1 MADAQRMTVDSWV
14 LHHAVTPLWDEK
26 SKAEIAQW
34 FSDNGFA
41 RAYGSNSANWS
52 GLINPYTGQ
61 RSYSQT
67 QTVGQRVTDRTP
79 DATAAERAA
88 GYRVFAVVADIWG
101 QICWHAG
108 NWTMNRR
115 SMATENLG
123 DYRQYPLRDGDIKV
137 LADFWRGRDRELNG
151 NTYIYGHRQVSDTGT
166 ECPARIM
173 ESLQAIIN
181 KVNENPAPAPT
192 PTPTPTTPAIKYERM
207 PKQKYRFIRTAN
219 LWNFDAATQASMKS
233 VKVFPAGDT
242 LDIVGKAIYK
252 PGSEYYMTEY
262 SFGQADTTG
271 KPTATNGVNK
281 VDLELVVATPPA
293 PVITTKEETL
303 TLNVPHLKESRED
316 PKLAKGEVR
325 IDTPGK
331 DGKRTVVYAVTYTD
345 GKETGRTIKS
355 DTLTVQSVTEVTT
368 IGTYEDKYDLDPV
381 NGEDAANWLTRV
393 FKWLMEL
400 LSKFNYKK

>member
-34 FSDNGFA
+34 FSDNGFT
-41 RAYGSNSANWS
+41 RGYGSNPANWS

-61 RSYSQT
+61 RSYAQA

-88 GYRVFAVVADIWG
+88 GYRVFPIVADIWG

-115 SMATENLG
+115 SIGTENLG
-123 DYRQYPLRDGDIKV
+123 DYRNYPLRDGDIKV

-151 NTYIYGHRQVSDTGT
+151 NTYIYGHQQVSDTGT

-173 ESLQAIIN
+173 ESVQAIIN
-181 KVNENPAPAPT
+181 KINENPAPAPT
-192 PTPTPTTPAIKYERM
+192 PTPTPNVTRYVRLAKLT
-207 PKQKYRFIRTAN
+207 YRFIRDAN
-219 LWNFDAATQASMKS
+219 LWDFDYDAQSKFTVKKS
-233 VKVFPAGDT
+233 FKAGDT
-242 LDIVGKAIYK
+242 IDIVGKAVYK
-252 PGSEYYMTEY
+252 TGSEYFMTEY
-262 SFGQADTTG
+262 SFGQADATG
-271 KPTATNGVNK
+271 KPTATTGINK
-281 VDLELVVATPPA
+281 VDLELVVFTPL
-293 PVITTKEETL
+293 PVVTTKDETL
-303 TLNVPHLKESRED
+303 TIKVPFEKSSYD
-316 PKLAKGEVR
+316 DQTLAKGQIR
-325 IDTPGK
+325 IDKQGV
-331 DGKRTVVYAVTYTD
+331 DGQRTVVYAVTYTD

-355 DTLTVQSVTEVTT
+355 DTVTVQTITEVTA
-368 IGTYEDKYDLDPV
+368 IGTYEEKANELDPAD
-381 NGEDAANWLTRV
+381 GENVANWLTRV
-393 FKWLMEL
+393 FRWLLEL